1 MTNPLTT
8 ARDAFLATH
17 PETRRTINGR
27 DWGVIR
33 AGSHGPALLLI
44 PGTLGRA
51 DIFWQQIAA
60 LESEARILSVS
71 YPDSGG
77 IADWADDLAQVIA
90 DEGFTGVTV
99 LGSSLGGYLAQ
110 YLCARYP
117 GLCAGLVAAN
127 TLAATDG
134 IDQMPPYSL
143 DLAMT
148 PIDALRAGFGA
159 GLKTWLTAD
168 NPYADLARLLLDEVN
183 GRIPESE
190 LRARLQALKSAPKL
204 PEESLPHAQIFTVEC
219 DDDHLIAPPM
229 RVALRAR
236 LRPGRA
242 FRFKAASHFPY
253 VTRPDAYTAML
264 REVVGLSPNG
274 LVWPAGEESTQ

>member
-1 MTNPLTT
+1 MTNPLTS
-8 ARDAFLATH
+8 ARDTFLATH
-17 PETRRTINGR
+17 PETRRRINGR

-33 AGSHGPALLLI
+33 TGNHGPALLLV

-60 LESEARILSVS
+60 LKSEAQILAVS
-71 YPDSGG
+71 YPDSGD
-77 IADWADDLAQVIA
+77 IVDWADDLAQMIA
-90 DEGFTGVTV
+90 DEGFAGVSV

-110 YLCARYP
+110 YLTATHP
-117 GLCAGLVAAN
+117 GLCAKLVAAN

-148 PIDALRAGFGA
+148 PIDALRAGFEA
-159 GLKTWLTAD
+159 SLKSWLTAD
-168 NPYADLARLLLDEVN
+168 NPYADLAQLLSNEVN
-183 GRIPESE
+183 LRISEPE

-204 PEESLPHAQIFTVEC
+204 PEDSLPQARVFTVES
-219 DDDHLIAPPM
+219 DDDHLITLPM
-229 RVALRAR
+229 RAALRAK

-242 FRFKAASHFPY
+242 FRFRAASHFPY

-274 LVWPAGEESTQ
+274 PVWPAGEESTL